1 MSIALSGLSAI
12 IVAYVGPL
20 LVAVLRWMSHQS
32 AKEVGFIR
40 AGLSASVFTALFRIL
55 AVSCFG
61 LFFATSRF
69 GNETGRV
76 IFFWISTVLILT
88 PGCGLFSADCVYVA
102 GFQERL
108 TTTHFP

>member
-20 LVAVLRWMSHQS
+20 LVAVLRRMSHES
-32 AKEVGFIR
+32 EKVGFIR
-40 AGLSASVFTALFRIL
+40 ASVLTALFWIL

-76 IFFWISTVLILT
+76 IFFWISNVLILT